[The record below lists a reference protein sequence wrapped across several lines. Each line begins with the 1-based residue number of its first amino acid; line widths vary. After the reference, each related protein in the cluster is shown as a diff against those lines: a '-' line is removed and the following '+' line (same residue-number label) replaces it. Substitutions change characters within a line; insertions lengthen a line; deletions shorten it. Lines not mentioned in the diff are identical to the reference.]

1 MGRDDVSHVGGS
13 IARADKV
20 NRQERVCA
28 LSWPA
33 ECGAQL
39 CRTFARPE
47 ACFGI
52 AECIRTAAGVNISA
66 SRSIVFERNEPAAAG
81 WDTISALSVLDENR
95 TLYAP
100 GRENT
105 SSKRGKH
112 YEGRERVHSHRGEHH
127 LGREDSQF
135 TINNYLLDS
144 KENKRRIVAP
154 LTIYEIEKSFFFRG
168 KYI

>member
-1 MGRDDVSHVGGS
+1 MGRGDISPIGGS
-13 IARADKV
+13 IARAVKM
-20 NRQERVCA
+20 NRKERGCA

-33 ECGAQL
+33 ECGVLL
-39 CRTFARPE
+39 CRAFARPE

-52 AECIRTAAGVNISA
+52 GECIPSAAGVNISA
-66 SRSIVFERNEPAAAG
+66 SRSIVFGRNEPAAAG
-81 WDTISALSVLDENR
+81 WGTLSALSVLDKNR

-112 YEGRERVHSHRGEHH
+112 QEGRERVHHHRREHPD
-127 LGREDSQF
+127 GRQAGTRRGTPKSARLTQF
-135 TINNYLLDS
+135 TKS
-144 KENKRRIVAP
+144 KN
-154 LTIYEIEKSFFFRG
+154 LFFKG